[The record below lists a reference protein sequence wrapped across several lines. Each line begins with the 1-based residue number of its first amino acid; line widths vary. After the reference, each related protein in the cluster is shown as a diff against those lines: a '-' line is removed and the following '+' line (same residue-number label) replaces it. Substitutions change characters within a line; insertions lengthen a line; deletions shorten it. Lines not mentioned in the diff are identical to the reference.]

1 MISEGEIYDTVE
13 LSRTPLESIYVQHFY
28 KVKSV
33 LVCIR
38 PSVVYEVMMLL
49 QQKSLISHLT
59 SATQIR
65 KTYTNEIQAMLHY
78 SLAGFPKYMQSTY
91 SVGTKF
97 AIKEYDHKD

>member
-28 KVKSV
+28 KVKFA

-49 QQKSLISHLT
+49 QWKIINKSSDICYPDQENVH
-59 SATQIR
+59 
-65 KTYTNEIQAMLHY
+65 
-78 SLAGFPKYMQSTY
+78 
-91 SVGTKF
+91 
-97 AIKEYDHKD
+97 

>member
-28 KVKSV
+28 KVKFA

-65 KTYTNEIQAMLHY
+65 KTYTNEIQAM
-78 SLAGFPKYMQSTY
+78 
-91 SVGTKF
+91 
-97 AIKEYDHKD
+97 